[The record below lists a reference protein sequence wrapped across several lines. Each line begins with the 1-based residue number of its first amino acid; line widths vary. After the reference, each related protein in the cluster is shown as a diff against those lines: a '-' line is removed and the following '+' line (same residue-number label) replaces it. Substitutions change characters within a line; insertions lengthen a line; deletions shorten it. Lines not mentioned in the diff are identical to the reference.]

1 MNIYTKIKHILIII
15 LIITSLKTN
24 TLYDYQLSLEQ
35 QLLEECPNTVITELD
50 KNLLETRTP
59 LKKKKDWTFIVYMAA
74 DNDLSPFAVRNIK
87 QLVSIG
93 SNKYLNIAIHLDI
106 RIANQKTTRRY
117 YVEKNK
123 LVHVNANDPTTQKM
137 DSGNPNTL
145 ISCCKWAIE
154 NYPAS
159 NYSLILWNHGLGPI
173 DPSRG
178 KIINPSQLF
187 TFNPFINKFELD
199 RSIGFLDLLSRFD
212 EEQRGICWDD
222 STGNYL
228 TNQKLD
234 TALKTIC
241 DKYLGGGKFSI
252 IGFDACLMSMIEIA
266 NIIKPYTDIMVSSQ
280 EVELGTGWNYRL
292 ALEPFQ
298 RHTMD
303 KISFAQQIVRAY
315 GKAYQSITND
325 YTQSAINL
333 NYINKLEKNIHD
345 VATLLLKC
353 LQKQKGSA
361 VKKGIKISANKLL
374 CTHFEEPSF
383 KDLHHLYSNLISNLK
398 HFAFNKPNEG
408 NNLKEQL
415 KDTLQK
421 GCVLI
426 KEAVIANQVG
436 KNLNRACGISIYL
449 PERRIHPSY
458 KRTTFAQ
465 TNAWSSFVSKY
476 LLL

>member
-1 MNIYTKIKHILIII
+1 MFRGSAMNFYKKIFCILLLSINTTAI
-15 LIITSLKTN
+15 KAD
-24 TLYDYQLSLEQ
+24 TLYENPSFEQ
-35 QLLEECPNTVITELD
+35 QLHKECPDVVLTDITR
-50 KNLLETRTP
+50 NP
-59 LKKKKDWTFIVYMAA
+59 LRKKKDWTFIVYMAA

-87 QLVSIG
+87 QMVSIG
-93 SNKYLNIAIHLDI
+93 SNKHLNIAIHLDI
-106 RIANQKTTRRY
+106 RIGNKKTTRRY

-123 LVHVNANDPTTQKM
+123 LVHTNANDPATQKM

-154 NYPAS
+154 NYPAY
-159 NYSLILWNHGLGPI
+159 NYALIFWNHGLGPI

-178 KIINPSQLF
+178 KVINPSQLF

-199 RSIGFLDLLSRFD
+199 RSVGFLDLLSHFD

-234 TALKTIC
+234 AALKTVC
-241 DKYLGGGKFSI
+241 NKYLGGNKFGI

-266 NIIKPYTDIMVSSQ
+266 NIVKPYTDIMVGSQ

-303 KISFAQQIVRAY
+303 TASFAQQIVNAY
-315 GKAYQSITND
+315 GNAYQSITND
-325 YTQSAINL
+325 YTQAAINL
-333 NYINKLEKNIHD
+333 NHIDKLERNIHD

-353 LQKQKGSA
+353 LRIQKGSS

-383 KDLHHLYSNLISNLK
+383 KDLHHLYSNLLNNLK
-398 HFAFNKPNEG
+398 HFAFTNQHTGNKIKEK
-408 NNLKEQL
+408 LKT
-415 KDTLQK
+415 TLQK
-421 GCVLI
+421 GCTLI
-426 KEAVIANQVG
+426 KESVVANRVG
-436 KNLNRACGISIYL
+436 KNLSRACGISIYL

-458 KRTTFAQ
+458 RRTTFAQ
-465 TNAWSSFVSKY
+465 TNAWISFMSKY